1 MNDIDN
7 RDEKDKKP
15 KEYYQINL
23 DMGRIFWIVFL
34 LGVVIIGIFVL
45 GFFVGGGREKSTSLS
60 IGNKGKRE
68 SGEVIVNKIFGEEK
82 SKPGV
87 SDDKNEVDIEEIFK
101 KHPESEIQVVDKKS
115 VQEALETSKKE
126 IKPNTEVNV
135 HKKYTRQISNESKTA
150 KTSKSAYRPVGNY
163 YIQVASFKKKENALK
178 LKSELEKN
186 LYRVEIV
193 KVQINGETYYR
204 VRVGPF
210 LSSTIAKNTM
220 IAMKRRFNLDAPF
233 VVKKGS

>member
-1 MNDIDN
+1 MDDIDK

-60 IGNKGKRE
+60 IGNKSKRE
-68 SGEVIVNKIFGEEK
+68 SGEVVVNKIHREEK
-82 SKPGV
+82 SKQGV
-87 SDDKNEVDIEEIFK
+87 LDDKNEVDIEEIFK

-115 VQEALETSKKE
+115 VQEAVETSKKE

-135 HKKYTRQISNESKTA
+135 HKKYTKQISNESTTA

>member
-1 MNDIDN
+1 MDDIDN

-45 GFFVGGGREKSTSLS
+45 GFFVGGGKEKNTSLS

-82 SKPGV
+82 SKPEV
-87 SDDKNEVDIEEIFK
+87 SDNKNEVDIQEIFK
-101 KHPESEIQVVDKKS
+101 QHPESELQVVDKKS
-115 VQEALETSKKE
+115 VQEAVEGSERE
-126 IKPNTEVNV
+126 IKPNTEINFR
-135 HKKYTRQISNESKTA
+135 KKYTKQLSNKSKTA
-150 KTSKSAYRPVGNY
+150 KTNKSAYRPVGNY

-186 LYRVEIV
+186 LYKIEIV
-193 KVQINGETYYR
+193 KAQINGETYYR

-210 LSSTIAKNTM
+210 SSSTVAKNTM
-220 IAMKRRFNLDAPF
+220 IAMRRRFNLEAPF